1 MDDQYDVIIIGG
13 AAAGLTAA
21 LYSSRQALKTLVIT
35 KDIGGQALLTNEI
48 GNYPG
53 FESIGGFELMN
64 KIKKQCELYGTVFLY
79 DEVKKINYAEESCF
93 EIVTANNSFITCALI
108 LAFGKTPRDLGV
120 PGEDELKAKGVS
132 YCAICDG
139 PLFKGKEVAVV
150 GLGDPALEAAQMLS
164 DLASKVNIVLRGKSP
179 IGDEDIIR
187 NLRERENV
195 EFLNNRV
202 VKEIKGSGKLEKIL
216 TIDLENKD
224 APPKELKVS
233 GLFIEMGYVTKT
245 EFLKGIVNM
254 NGLGEIITNP
264 DGSTSMP
271 GIFAA
276 GDVTNVPYKQA
287 VISAGQG
294 AIAALSAYN
303 YLQGLKGKPHV
314 KSDWKKVKT
323 GKEEHNEKSQFFLG

>member
-1 MDDQYDVIIIGG
+1 MDDQYDVIIVGG

-21 LYSSRQALKTLVIT
+21 LYASRQALKTLVIT

-53 FESIGGFELMN
+53 FESISGFDLMS

-79 DEVKKINYAEESCF
+79 DEVRKINYAEESCF
-93 EIVTANNSFITCALI
+93 EIVTTNNRFITCALI
-108 LAFGKTPRDLGV
+108 MAFGKTPRDLGV
-120 PGEDELKAKGVS
+120 LGEEELKAKGVS

-139 PLFKGKEVAVV
+139 PLFKGKDVAVV

-164 DLASKVNIVLRGKSP
+164 DLARKVTVVLRGKSP
-179 IGDEDIIR
+179 IGDEETIN
-187 NLRERENV
+187 NLKERDNV
-195 EFLNNRV
+195 EFLIHRA
-202 VKEIKGSGKLEKIL
+202 VKEIKGSGKLEKIF
-216 TIDLENKD
+216 TVDLENRN
-224 APPKELKVS
+224 APPEELKVS

-254 NGLGEIITNP
+254 NGLGEIITNK

-276 GDVTNVPYKQA
+276 GDVTDVAYKQA

-303 YLQGLKGKPHV
+303 YLQALKGKPHM
-314 KSDWKKVKT
+314 KSDWKKVRV
-323 GKEEHNEKSQFFLG
+323 GKEENTEKSQFFLG

>member
-21 LYSSRQALKTLVIT
+21 LYTSRQALKTLVIT

-53 FESIGGFELMN
+53 FESISGFDLMN

-79 DEVKKINYAEESCF
+79 DEVRKINYAEESCF
-93 EIVTANNSFITCALI
+93 EIVTTNNSFITCALI
-108 LAFGKTPRDLGV
+108 MAFGKTPRDLGV
-120 PGEDELKAKGVS
+120 PGEEELKAKGVS

-139 PLFKGKEVAVV
+139 PLFKGKDVAVV
-150 GLGDPALEAAQMLS
+150 GLGDPAMEAAQMLS
-164 DLASKVNIVLRGKSP
+164 DLARKVTVVLRGKSP
-179 IGDEDIIR
+179 IGDEETIN
-187 NLRERENV
+187 NLREKDNV
-195 EFLNNRV
+195 EFLNHRAI
-202 VKEIKGSGKLEKIL
+202 KEIKGSGKLEKIL
-216 TIDLENKD
+216 TVDLENRN
-224 APPKELKVS
+224 APPEELKVN

-245 EFLKGIVNM
+245 EFLKGIVSM
-254 NGLGEIITNP
+254 NGLGEVITNK

-276 GDVTNVPYKQA
+276 GDVTDVAYKQA

-294 AIAALSAYN
+294 AIAPLSAYN
-303 YLQGLKGKPHV
+303 YLQALKGKPHT
-314 KSDWKKVKT
+314 KSDWKKVKV
-323 GKEEHNEKSQFFLG
+323 GKEENTEKSQFFLG